1 MGRVLVEALAQI
13 EEKTNPIESSIEFY
27 REETF

>member
-1 MGRVLVEALAQI
+1 VLVEVLAQI